1 MPRLAK
7 CHSVY
12 NTCGGRQLKGA
23 CDNWLPFQ
31 VVVVRLQILAEDYLH
46 CQLDEAVIE
55 RFGIGVKVHA
65 DRQALC

>member
-1 MPRLAK
+1 M
-7 CHSVY
+7 
-12 NTCGGRQLKGA
+12 KGA